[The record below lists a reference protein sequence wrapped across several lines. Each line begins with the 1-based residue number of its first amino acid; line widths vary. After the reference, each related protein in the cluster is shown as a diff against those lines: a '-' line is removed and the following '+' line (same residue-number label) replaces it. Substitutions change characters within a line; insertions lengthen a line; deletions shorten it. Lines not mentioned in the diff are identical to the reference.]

1 MTFRHG
7 DAVKGPT
14 ISGYLGY
21 LTISCIPLQM
31 FHMHVSPYLHPSFPH
46 THASMQAWNE
56 PALLRPE
63 PAYVP
68 RLRLDSRV
76 MRVPIVPGLDPRK

>member
-1 MTFRHG
+1 
-7 DAVKGPT
+7 
-14 ISGYLGY
+14 
-21 LTISCIPLQM
+21 
-31 FHMHVSPYLHPSFPH
+31 
-46 THASMQAWNE
+46 MQAWNE